1 MRLGIKKQTN
11 KQRQGY
17 TLTWGS
23 FYVILNNL
31 YTVAKM
37 NFIRLANI
45 QLYYAQSI
53 WHNCTHVQTYL
64 KSYILAEQSS
74 PTVNIHLSS

>member
-1 MRLGIKKQTN
+1 
-11 KQRQGY
+11 
-17 TLTWGS
+17 
-23 FYVILNNL
+23 
-31 YTVAKM
+31 M

-74 PTVNIHLSS
+74 PTVNIHLSSSRNPTAVTFLDTPS